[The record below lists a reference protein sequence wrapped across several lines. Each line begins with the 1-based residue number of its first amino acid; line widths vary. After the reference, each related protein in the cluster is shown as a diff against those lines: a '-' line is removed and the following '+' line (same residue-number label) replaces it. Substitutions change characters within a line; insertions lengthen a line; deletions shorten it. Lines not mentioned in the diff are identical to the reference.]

1 MVDGSGTGKAPLC
14 AKVCVVDEDRDDVN
28 LRLGTWEGTWAWVW
42 AGGRGVRRLS
52 CVKSF
57 SLSRLSIDMTGSR
70 QLQRQTWIAWFE
82 ARSSLSACPVAV
94 T

>member
-1 MVDGSGTGKAPLC
+1 MINGIGTGKVPLC

-28 LRLGTWEGTWAWVW
+28 LRLGTWEGNV
-42 AGGRGVRRLS
+42 GMGRGMGRGRGVRRLS

-70 QLQRQTWIAWFE
+70 QSQRQT
-82 ARSSLSACPVAV
+82 
-94 T
+94 